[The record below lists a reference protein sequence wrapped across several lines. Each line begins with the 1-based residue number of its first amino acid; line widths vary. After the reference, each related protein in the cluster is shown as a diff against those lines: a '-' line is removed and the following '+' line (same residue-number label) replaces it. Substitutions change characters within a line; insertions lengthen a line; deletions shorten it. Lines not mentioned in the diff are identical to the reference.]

1 MSVVVLRHS
10 GYWGRELIDSETD
23 LILIDLRDATLS
35 EDAERRYS
43 RTYRIESW
51 GDLTALGRIA
61 GDLLDGDVTVD
72 MIYSPT
78 EFTQGAAGHLRAALS
93 PTPNPVSVVL
103 ATRDKRVMKQLAN
116 RAGVRTTTWRT
127 VHADTL
133 EADTTAV
140 ATEIGFPVVAKPV
153 DGFGTMDTDV
163 IRSADELAAY
173 AQRMLVGDPASGA
186 DMFVCEAFVEG
197 DEFHADGVFDDGE
210 LVSFL
215 LSRYHVSPR
224 DLRAGHGPDLSIAL
238 NEGHHPEVYAAARAA
253 LTGFA
258 SEAGLESGPFHFEF
272 FAGSAQPNWAQDGVV
287 FSEIASRIG
296 GGNIGDMVGAWTG
309 VNLRDQTVAQGLGVL
324 GQATW
329 KPSDYPVLGLLNL
342 VPSASG
348 TFVTLPHPEQLAA
361 EPDVLFV
368 SVPAQIGDRF
378 EVGVS
383 SALWTA
389 VVVVGAESEDALVA
403 RCEALAHDHPV
414 VVQ

>member
-78 EFTQGAAGHLRAALS
+78 EFTQSAAGYLRAALS
-93 PTPNPVSVVL
+93 PTPNPVTVVL

-163 IRSADELAAY
+163 IHDAGELDAY
-173 AQRMLVGDPASGA
+173 AQRVLAVDNPSGA
-186 DMFVCEAFVEG
+186 DMFVCEGFVEG
-197 DEFHADGVFDDGE
+197 EEFHADGLFDGGE
-210 LVSFL
+210 IVSFV
-215 LSRYHVSPR
+215 LSRYLVSPR
-224 DLRAGHGPDLSIAL
+224 DLRAGLGPDLSIGL
-238 NEGHHPEVYAAARAA
+238 NEDDNPDVYAAAKAA

-258 SEAGLESGPFHFEF
+258 SQAGLESGPVHFEF
-272 FAGSAQPNWAQDGVV
+272 FAGSADPNWARDGVV

-296 GGNIGDMVGAWTG
+296 GGNIGDLVGEITG
-309 VNLRDQTVAQGLGVL
+309 VNLRNQTVAQGMGSLDQL
-324 GQATW
+324 AW
-329 KPSDYPVLGLLNL
+329 KPTDYPVVGLLNL
-342 VPSASG
+342 VPAASG
-348 TFVTLPHPEQLAA
+348 TFVELPDPERLAA

-368 SVPAQIGDRF
+368 SVPAQLGGQF
-378 EVGVS
+378 TVGVS

-389 VVVVGAESEDALVA
+389 VVIVGADTEDALVDRA
-403 RCEALAHDHPV
+403 RTLAHDYPV